1 MNSTGE
7 AVPTTIS
14 SPELGNDPPILRQST
29 RNVGPPKFYGTR
41 YFIDVVD
48 LPHVT
53 SGLASSPIILGKHG
67 SEKLETTQKEA
78 PLEIVTVESDSYSPD
93 QNTSSSTDEC
103 LRIAV
108 DNFDDF
114 MELDSELFTAE
125 LETFINFY
133 RNSYSLFTVNVFA
146 LLCYFSFFLKFNF
159 YLFCP
164 RYSLDF

>member
-1 MNSTGE
+1 MDSSDE

-14 SPELGNDPPILRQST
+14 SPKLGNDPPIIRHST

-48 LPHVT
+48 LPQVT
-53 SGLASSPIILGKHG
+53 SDLASSPIILGKHG
-67 SEKLETTQKEA
+67 SEKLETTHKEA
-78 PLEIVTVESDSYSPD
+78 PLELVTVESDSYSPD
-93 QNTSSSTDEC
+93 QNTSSSTDES

-114 MELDSELFTAE
+114 TELDSELFNAE

-133 RNSYSLFTVNVFA
+133 RTCYS
-146 LLCYFSFFLKFNF
+146 
-159 YLFCP
+159 
-164 RYSLDF
+164 